1 MPLTFSPH
9 HTPLLTPRVEE
20 NTHTVT
26 FETGKF
32 CDQIGADRKRVVPL
46 MVGRDVLTRGGC
58 FSFRKVEENL
68 STFACTF
75 ESCDPEGLAADLAK
89 RLSRRAL
96 DSSLA
101 DLSGIGFGSIFG
113 GGGARSARKRA
124 ERQLSKGELKEMGNA
139 SESSLRTCVGGGQQR
154 KLTYTPVHAKKE
166 YSKAIEVY
174 TMALTRGTTTGLA
187 EDAELD
193 SVILSNRS
201 ACYLTL
207 GKAEDALQDAKRA
220 TQVRPDWPKA
230 HWRVGRA
237 FEVMGDVDAAA
248 KAYGRGMEVAE
259 GDEKRNEFAAAK
271 QRCAERARRK

>member
-1 MPLTFSPH
+1 MSALALHSWLSNLSGTKTVRQTSNRYVAAASALTSL
-9 HTPLLTPRVEE
+9 LLTPRAEE

-124 ERQLSKGELKEMGNA
+124 EQQLSKGELKEMGNT
-139 SESSLRTCVGGGQQR
+139 SESGLKDV
-154 KLTYTPVHAKKE
+154 
-166 YSKAIEVY
+166 
-174 TMALTRGTTTGLA
+174 RGRWTTT
-187 EDAELD
+187 ETD
-193 SVILSNRS
+193 IYPS
-201 ACYLTL
+201 AR
-207 GKAEDALQDAKRA
+207 KE
-220 TQVRPDWPKA
+220 
-230 HWRVGRA
+230 RVQ
-237 FEVMGDVDAAA
+237 
-248 KAYGRGMEVAE
+248 E
-259 GDEKRNEFAAAK
+259 GH
-271 QRCAERARRK
+271 